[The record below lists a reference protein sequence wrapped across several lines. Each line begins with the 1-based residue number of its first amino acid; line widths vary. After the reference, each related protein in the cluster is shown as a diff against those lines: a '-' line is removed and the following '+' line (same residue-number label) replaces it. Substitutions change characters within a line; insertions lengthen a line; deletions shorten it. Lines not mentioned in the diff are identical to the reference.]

1 MPFSIHSTRKIS
13 VSIALAVFL
22 LYYSILFAFP
32 NYLLADPDTFWHI
45 RFGQWVLDHAQFP
58 TVDFFSY
65 TAAGKP
71 WIATEW
77 LSEVFFCRRIQIRRL
92 ACCSF
97 SCRPRLFCG
106 HCHIVFLP
114 GATASIFRCDRLD
127 CANGSSR

>member
-1 MPFSIHSTRKIS
+1 MPLSIQSTGKIS
-13 VSIALAVFL
+13 FSAALAASL

-71 WIATEW
+71 WITTEW
-77 LSEVFFCRRIQIRRL
+77 LSGFFF
-92 ACCSF
+92 AAAF
-97 SCRPRLFCG
+97 KFG
-106 HCHIVFLP
+106 GWHAVVFLAAFHS
-114 GATASIFRCDRLD
+114 GVVLGKETVKIEKWKI
-127 CANGSSR
+127 